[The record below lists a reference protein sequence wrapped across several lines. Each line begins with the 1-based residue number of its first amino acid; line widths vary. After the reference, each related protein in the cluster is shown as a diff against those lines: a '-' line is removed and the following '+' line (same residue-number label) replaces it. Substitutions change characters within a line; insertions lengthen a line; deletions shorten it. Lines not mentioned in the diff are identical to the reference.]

1 MRRVEFEAEGL
12 GVERVVDKLRAAD
25 IPVLAAE
32 KTQKNGV
39 RIAVEGKH
47 RKKVFAILRSTCYNV
62 TKVRARGAERFLS
75 LGVKTAGL
83 LVGAAIALSS
93 VLVLESRVLRIE
105 VVGSGA
111 YYEAEVREILSRGG
125 VEIFSPAPK
134 EKGALTAEILSLP
147 RVSFCSFKKQGAVLT
162 VDVEVAGDAKPLEAG
177 ALISPAEGILE
188 EMVVIRGTPN
198 FAVGDSVKAGDVLVS
213 DFALYGEEQ
222 REVIVI
228 ARAKVGFPVRTE
240 YALGEEG
247 ARFQAFLDYGDL
259 TEIHTEKTENGCI
272 LTGYAHRE
280 AALNFG

>member
-1 MRRVEFEAEGL
+1 MRRVEFEVEGL
-12 GVERVVDKLRAAD
+12 GVERAVDKLRAAN
-25 IPVLAAE
+25 IPVLSAV
-32 KTQKNGV
+32 KIQKNGI

-47 RKKVFAILRSTCYNV
+47 RKKVFAILRGTCYNV
-62 TKVRARGAERFLS
+62 TKVRARGAERFLA

-83 LVGAAIALSS
+83 LVGAALAISS

-147 RVSFCSFKKQGAVLT
+147 RVSFCSLEKQGAVLT
-162 VDVEVAGDAKPLEAG
+162 VNVEVASDAKPLKAG
-177 ALISPAEGILE
+177 ALISPADGILE
-188 EMVVIRGTPN
+188 ELVVIRGTPN

-213 DFALYGEEQ
+213 DLALYGEEQ
-222 REVIVI
+222 RDVIVI
-228 ARAKVGFPVRTE
+228 ARATVGFPVRAE

-247 ARFQAFLDYGDL
+247 ARFQAFLDFGEL
-259 TEIHTEKTENGCI
+259 TNLHTEKTEGGYV
-272 LTGYAHRE
+272 LTGDAHRG
-280 AALNFG
+280 ASLNFG